1 MEWGREGQWQ
11 IASLFFPFN
20 TLENAKNNFS
30 GNGTQMS
37 DSWQH
42 LEKARPPLCPLFF
55 FLTITINMISMK
67 VTQKMWVQ
75 KVKFFFI
82 FLICHSTLHSAWMV
96 KRSPSSPWRLPSAHS
111 HGLWWTK
118 ACIQNPKLTQAPQD
132 IFGHMINTEWLT
144 IQACRFFSVPN

>member
-11 IASLFFPFN
+11 IASLSFPFN

-30 GNGTQMS
+30 GNGIQMS

-82 FLICHSTLHSAWMV
+82 FLICHNTLHSAWMV
-96 KRSPSSPWRLPSAHS
+96 KSSPSSPWHLPSPHS
-111 HGLWWTK
+111 HGLWWSK
-118 ACIQNPKLTQAPQD
+118 GCIQNPKLTQAPQD
-132 IFGHMINTEWLT
+132 ILWSYDQYWVAYHPGL
-144 IQACRFFSVPN
+144 